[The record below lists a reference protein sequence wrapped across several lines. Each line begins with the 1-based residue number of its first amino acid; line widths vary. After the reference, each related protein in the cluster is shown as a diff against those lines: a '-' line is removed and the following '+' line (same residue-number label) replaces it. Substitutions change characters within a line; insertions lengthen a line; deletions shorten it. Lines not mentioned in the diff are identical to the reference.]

1 MNPLNLLG
9 IIKGFNP
16 WVILGVIAALSASHT
31 YVYYLGGKHE
41 RNDQNTEKLESIQ
54 RAITQAQEIAKQD
67 AEIVRNNVQTVEV
80 IKNRTRT
87 IRIKE
92 KNHATANPLPAE
104 CVLDDERVRNIND
117 ALSGKD
123 ADPGKP
129 DNGMPAPSKIGR

>member
-9 IIKGFNP
+9 IVKGLNP

-41 RNDQNTEKLESIQ
+41 RSDQNTEKLEAVQ

-67 AEIVRNNVQTVEV
+67 AEIVRNNVQTKEV
-80 IKNRTRT
+80 IRERTRT

-92 KNHATANPLPAE
+92 KNHATEKPLPAE
-104 CVLDDERVRNIND
+104 WVLDDDRMRNLND

-123 ADPGKP
+123 ADSGKP
-129 DNGMPAPSKIGR
+129 DYRLPAASKIGR